1 MSNIVEVR
9 NLSIDFNVRDGKFR
23 AVDSISFDI
32 QQNKTLALVGESGSG
47 KSVTAM
53 SIMQLLPFPQ
63 SSYTSESSIKFNNK
77 EIINASKKDLLS
89 LRGNIISMVF
99 QEPMTSLNPYHR
111 VGDQITE
118 SVLLHSKVSKK
129 EAKDEAINLMNL
141 VEIDDVER
149 RFNSY
154 PHELSGGQRQRIMI
168 AMALVNKPQLLI
180 ADEPTTALDVTIQA
194 QILDLMSKL
203 KRELGMSILFI
214 THDLGL
220 VREFS
225 DQVCVMQNGNIVEN
239 GNTADVFDNP
249 KHAYT
254 QKLLNAE
261 PKPKTIINHKED
273 PLIKIENLD
282 VFYNMPRTSFF
293 KSNRFHAVKDTSI
306 NIYKNTTIGLVG
318 ESGSGK
324 STLGKAIANLT
335 PYEGK
340 IYYDGQDITSSSKEI
355 KKHIQ
360 IVFQDPYGSLSPRMT
375 IGEIVGEGLG
385 VHFNLSKKE
394 SDLKID
400 KVLTDV
406 GIELNAK
413 NKYPHEFSGGQ
424 RQRIAIARSLIM
436 NPNFMILDEPT
447 SALDRSIQIQ
457 VINLLKDIQNEYE
470 LTYLFIS
477 HDLKVIRSMSDY
489 IFVMKDGIIVE
500 SGLSNDVFDYPKE
513 KYTKKLLSAALRY
526 ATDWENV
533 HKMSSRKYSKELVD
547 GPNQAASRSMLRG
560 VGFTSEDFTKP
571 FVGIAST
578 GAKVTPCNMHINQ
591 LSELVEDSINAS
603 GGKGVLF
610 NTITVSDGISMGTQG
625 MKYSLVSREVIADSI
640 ETVVGCL
647 GYDGL
652 IAIGGCDK
660 NMPGCLIGMAR
671 LNRPSIFIYGGSI
684 KPSNEN
690 TDYVTVSEKVGE
702 FSKGSINEDEL
713 IHYEKISVD
722 GPGSCGGMYTANT
735 MASAIEALG
744 MSLPGSSSQDATSKS
759 KNADCVNAGSAIM
772 NLLDKDI
779 KPSDIMTRE
788 AFENA
793 ITVVIALGGSTNAV
807 LHLLAMAHSI
817 GVELCLDDFTSI
829 GKKTPVL
836 ADLKPFGK
844 HYMSELNANGGIQ
857 PLMKTLLD
865 KGLLHGQCMT
875 VTGNTLEEN
884 LKDIKSYETSE
895 IIKDFN
901 NPIKKDSH
909 LRILYGNLAKDGAV
923 AKITGKEGTSFEGKA
938 KVFNSE
944 EEGVSAILS
953 NQINDGDVIVIRY
966 EGPKGG
972 PGMREMLK
980 PTSAI
985 MGLGLGD
992 KIGFITDGRFS
1003 GGTHGFVV
1011 GHVSPEAAEGGLIA
1025 LVEDGD
1031 TILIDAESDQL
1042 VLKVDDDEI
1051 KRRQS
1056 IWKNPNTKPKKGVLA
1071 KYAESVKSASLGAI
1085 TD

>member
-1 MSNIVEVR
+1 
-9 NLSIDFNVRDGKFR
+9 
-23 AVDSISFDI
+23 
-32 QQNKTLALVGESGSG
+32 
-47 KSVTAM
+47 
-53 SIMQLLPFPQ
+53 
-63 SSYTSESSIKFNNK
+63 
-77 EIINASKKDLLS
+77 
-89 LRGNIISMVF
+89 
-99 QEPMTSLNPYHR
+99 
-111 VGDQITE
+111 
-118 SVLLHSKVSKK
+118 
-129 EAKDEAINLMNL
+129 
-141 VEIDDVER
+141 
-149 RFNSY
+149 
-154 PHELSGGQRQRIMI
+154 
-168 AMALVNKPQLLI
+168 
-180 ADEPTTALDVTIQA
+180 
-194 QILDLMSKL
+194 MSK
-203 KRELGMSILFI
+203 
-214 THDLGL
+214 
-220 VREFS
+220 
-225 DQVCVMQNGNIVEN
+225 
-239 GNTADVFDNP
+239 
-249 KHAYT
+249 
-254 QKLLNAE
+254 
-261 PKPKTIINHKED
+261 
-273 PLIKIENLD
+273 
-282 VFYNMPRTSFF
+282 
-293 KSNRFHAVKDTSI
+293 
-306 NIYKNTTIGLVG
+306 
-318 ESGSGK
+318 
-324 STLGKAIANLT
+324 
-335 PYEGK
+335 
-340 IYYDGQDITSSSKEI
+340 
-355 KKHIQ
+355 
-360 IVFQDPYGSLSPRMT
+360 
-375 IGEIVGEGLG
+375 
-385 VHFNLSKKE
+385 
-394 SDLKID
+394 D
-400 KVLTDV
+400 K
-406 GIELNAK
+406 
-413 NKYPHEFSGGQ
+413 
-424 RQRIAIARSLIM
+424 
-436 NPNFMILDEPT
+436 
-447 SALDRSIQIQ
+447 
-457 VINLLKDIQNEYE
+457 
-470 LTYLFIS
+470 
-477 HDLKVIRSMSDY
+477 
-489 IFVMKDGIIVE
+489 
-500 SGLSNDVFDYPKE
+500 
-513 KYTKKLLSAALRY
+513 
-526 ATDWENV
+526 
-533 HKMSSRKYSKELVD
+533 RKYSSEIVD
-547 GPNQAASRSMLRG
+547 GVEQAPSRAMLRA
-560 VGFTSEDFTKP
+560 VGFESEDFLKP
-571 FVGIAST
+571 QVGIAST
-578 GAKVTPCNMHINQ
+578 WSMVTPCNMHIN
-591 LSELVEDSINAS
+591 ELAEYAANGADSVGSKAVI
-603 GGKGVLF
+603 F
-610 NTITVSDGISMGTQG
+610 NTITVSDGISMGTKG
-625 MKYSLVSREVIADSI
+625 MRYSLISREVIADSI
-640 ETVVGCL
+640 ETVVG
-647 GYDGL
+647 GQGFDGL
-652 IAIGGCDK
+652 ITIGGCDK
-660 NMPGCLIGMAR
+660 NMPACVMAMAR
-671 LNRPSIFIYGGSI
+671 LNRPSIFVYGGSI
-684 KPSNEN
+684 KPGEN
-690 TDYVTVSEKVGE
+690 RTDVVSVFEAVGKHSE
-702 FSKGSINEDEL
+702 GSISDIEL
-713 IHYEKISVD
+713 LDIESTAIP

-884 LKDIKSYETSE
+884 LKDIKPYETSE

-901 NPIKKDSH
+901 DPIKKDSH

-1056 IWKNPNTKPKKGVLA
+1056 IWKNPNSKPKKGVLA